1 MEKQFK
7 VTLKFGK
14 NAERYQVI
22 QIVGPEV
29 VVEIYG
35 GRKVRV
41 GDLLTEEQTHLL
53 GVMAVL
59 TTK

>member
-1 MEKQFK
+1 MEKKFK

-14 NAERYQVI
+14 NSERYQVI

>member
-41 GDLLTEEQTHLL
+41 GDLLTEEQTKIL
-53 GVMAVL
+53 GERALL

>member
-1 MEKQFK
+1 MEKKFK

-29 VVEIYG
+29 AVAIRG
-35 GRKVRV
+35 GQKVRV
-41 GDLLTEEQTHLL
+41 SDLLTEEQTKIL
-53 GVMAVL
+53 GERALL